1 MTTAR
6 AAARSDEPRWASLNE
21 AAAYMRLSRNTL
33 RNWIAWGWLPAKRVG
48 PRLIQVDLNDL
59 DRLRTNIPVAA
70 SALADGQDA

>member
-21 AAAYMRLSRNTL
+21 AATYMHVSRNTL
-33 RNWIAWGWLPAKRVG
+33 RNWIAWELLPAKRVG

-59 DRLRTNIPVAA
+59 DRLRTSIPVAA
-70 SALADGQDA
+70 AVLADGQDG